1 MAAAKFSAQDR
12 KDLEKY
18 LRYFVY
24 KSAQIIVQSRLGERL
39 SLPSKQF
46 ATGADWFNLT
56 VHDDSDV
63 LSEVKQIYPGS
74 GGGLAS
80 GDVVCIET
88 LLQTRSGSA
97 MLLETWTVKFVSP
110 CDSTVRV
117 SFTVYNR
124 IGILLK
130 SLLIASR
137 SIPAYQLSRRCCS
150 KACDYN
156 IYYRM
161 YIGEPTLDL
170 GQLFSSRTVG
180 LVTTPVGTI
189 HLSVSYRTQPMLEL
203 NVASVEGLELQD
215 DHFCDDKSS
224 VASGIPTSRWHA
236 VSKWQQFADGEAK
249 DQELLSS
256 SPPDHDRMVSI
267 PSDLNQIAEDV
278 RGIGSDN
285 KPRIAAFASSDRP
298 TLQYSDFDADAVVPF
313 GQLLEQDIL
322 GKTEKKSEEK
332 IADADKDVKMACE
345 IQPMMLTDSGSSV
358 LDQNQRGAAPDIVA
372 CALKT
377 PFASCTDAPGRGAQE
392 GDLGRF
398 YRECQSALALSMFQ
412 QPSADIHELL
422 NSITDQL
429 AQFEANAKEF
439 DDFVNSFQET

>member
-1 MAAAKFSAQDR
+1 MAAAKLSAQDC

-63 LSEVKQIYPGS
+63 LSEIKRIYPGS
-74 GGGLAS
+74 GGGLAG

-88 LLQTRSGSA
+88 LLRTKSGSA
-97 MLLETWTVKFVSP
+97 MLLESWTVKMVSP
-110 CDSTVRV
+110 CDGTVRV

-137 SIPAYQLSRRCCS
+137 SIPAYRLSRRCTS
-150 KACDYN
+150 KASDYT

-161 YIGEPTLDL
+161 YVGEPTVDL
-170 GQLFSSRTVG
+170 RHLFSSRTVG
-180 LVTTPVGTI
+180 LVATPVGTI
-189 HLSVSYRTQPMLEL
+189 HLSVAYRTQPLLES
-203 NVASVEGLELQD
+203 NVVPTEDLVLQD
-215 DHFCDDKSS
+215 DHFCADKSS
-224 VASGIPTSRWHA
+224 VASGVRTSCWHAASRW
-236 VSKWQQFADGEAK
+236 QQLADMEAE
-249 DQELLSS
+249 DRELLSS
-256 SPPDHDRMVSI
+256 SPPDHNRMVSI
-267 PSDLNQIAEDV
+267 PSDLNQITEDLHPTIS
-278 RGIGSDN
+278 GN
-285 KPRIAAFASSDRP
+285 KPRIAPFASSDTSTP
-298 TLQYSDFDADAVVPF
+298 QYFDIDTDATLPF
-313 GQLLEQDIL
+313 GQLLDQDVA
-322 GKTEKKSEEK
+322 GK
-332 IADADKDVKMACE
+332 IDKTSKQKVVE
-345 IQPMMLTDSGSSV
+345 IGTKTAAGTAPLMMTNSGSSV
-358 LDQNQRGAAPDIVA
+358 LDRNRQVTAPENVTHL
-372 CALKT
+372 LKT
-377 PFASCTDAPGRGAQE
+377 PFASYTDASGKDEPE

-398 YRECQSALALSMFQ
+398 YRECQSAPALSMFQ
-412 QPSADIHELL
+412 QPSGDIQQLL

-439 DDFVNSFQET
+439 DDFVNSFQDT

>member
-1 MAAAKFSAQDR
+1 MAAAKLCAQDC

-63 LSEVKQIYPGS
+63 LSEVKRIYPGS
-74 GGGLAS
+74 GGGLAG
-80 GDVVCIET
+80 GDIVCVET
-88 LLQTRSGSA
+88 LLRTRSGSA
-97 MLLETWTVKFVSP
+97 MLLETWTIKLVSP

-150 KACDYN
+150 KACDYS

-161 YIGEPTLDL
+161 YVGEPALDL
-170 GQLFSSRTVG
+170 GQSFGSRTVG
-180 LVTTPVGTI
+180 LVTTPVGTV
-189 HLSVSYRTQPMLEL
+189 HLSVAYRMQPMLEL
-203 NVASVEGLELQD
+203 NVASAKGLELRD
-215 DHFCDDKSS
+215 DHFCADKSS
-224 VASGIPTSRWHA
+224 AASGMAATSGWHA
-236 VSKWQQFADGEAK
+236 VSKWQQLTDDEVQDCRF
-249 DQELLSS
+249 LSS
-256 SPPDHDRMVSI
+256 SPPDHNRMVSI
-267 PSDLNQIAEDV
+267 PSGLSQIAEDV
-278 RGIGSDN
+278 RGTVSDN

-298 TLQYSDFDADAVVPF
+298 TPSHFDFDTDAALPF
-313 GQLLEQDIL
+313 GQLLVQDML
-322 GKTEKKSEEK
+322 GKSEKGSEEK
-332 IADADKDVKMACE
+332 AADGDAKMVAGTEPVALINC
-345 IQPMMLTDSGSSV
+345 GSSV
-358 LDQNQRGAAPDIVA
+358 PDDSRRGAAPDAVA
-372 CALKT
+372 RTLRT
-377 PFASCTDAPGRGAQE
+377 PFASYTDASGKEEQD

-398 YRECQSALALSMFQ
+398 YRECQSAPALSMFQ
-412 QPSADIHELL
+412 QPSAGIHELL

-439 DDFVNSFQET
+439 DEFVNSFQET